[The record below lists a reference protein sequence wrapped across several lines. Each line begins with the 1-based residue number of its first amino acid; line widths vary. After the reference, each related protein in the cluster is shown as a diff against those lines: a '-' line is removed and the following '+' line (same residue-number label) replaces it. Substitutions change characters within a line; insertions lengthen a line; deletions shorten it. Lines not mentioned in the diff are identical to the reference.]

1 MAVDTEVEKHN
12 RTGSRPGTRLL
23 RWIGIGS
30 LLLVAVLAV
39 LFAVKW
45 PFTRHA
51 MIKRLEHDG
60 EFQVTFGSFHS
71 TYFPP
76 GCVAEDV
83 SFRRASREQNEK
95 DGAERGDKNT
105 AALLTV
111 RRLTIQAS
119 YSGLLSHPKHVEKL
133 LAEGARANLADLRTS
148 GSNSGQSSGEQQKSQ
163 QQKGSRQSSQNE
175 SSGSQSSGK
184 QQDVSTVI
192 DELLVRNS
200 VLVLDNKPAYQLDIH
215 ELRMLTL
222 DPRKTIPFSVT
233 LHATRPD
240 AEIRSDGWIGPE
252 AAGDTR
258 KTPLSG
264 SYQFQGE
271 LGVFKSIT
279 GKLSSRGQFHGTLA
293 NLQVEATTESP
304 DFGVKESSHRMRLDT
319 RFRGTVDL
327 RTGEIRIPDLKAK
340 LGSTNLEGSATI
352 AARAKNVQLNVARGQ
367 GDVQDLLNLFSHDQR
382 PPMAGPITF
391 ATRINLPSEPK
402 KPFKER
408 VLLLGDF
415 KIDPARFTSGHT
427 QFNVDKLSAKAQG
440 ETKKGERKGDKAKHA
455 GPESD
460 DPNPTLSDLKG
471 HVELKNGVASF
482 SRLSFSVP
490 GATAN
495 MAGTYNLVDKRVDL
509 HGRMSMQASL
519 SQATTGVKSFF
530 LKILDPF
537 FKKKHAGA
545 VIPVAMTGSYGH
557 THFSAGPGK

>member
-1 MAVDTEVEKHN
+1 MAVDTEVEGSNK
-12 RTGSRPGTRLL
+12 TGSRRGRRLL
-23 RWIGIGS
+23 RWIGIAA

-51 MIKRLEHDG
+51 MTKRLEHDG
-60 EFQVTFGSFHS
+60 EFQVTIGSFHS

-83 SFRRASREQNEK
+83 SFRRGSREQNASEK
-95 DGAERGDKNT
+95 NSAP
-105 AALLTV
+105 ALTL
-111 RRLTIQAS
+111 RRLTIQTS
-119 YSGLLSHPKHVEKL
+119 YAGLLSHPKHVAKL
-133 LAEGARANLADLRTS
+133 VAEGARANLADLRAS
-148 GSNSGQSSGEQQKSQ
+148 GSYSGWISGDQQKSPQ
-163 QQKGSRQSSQNE
+163 QNGSRQSPQSE
-175 SSGSQSSGK
+175 SSGSQGSGK

-215 ELRMLTL
+215 ELRMLNL
-222 DPRKTIPFSVT
+222 DPRKTIPFTVS
-233 LHATRPD
+233 LHATKPD
-240 AEIRSDGWIGPE
+240 AEIRSEGWIGPE
-252 AAGDTR
+252 AAGD
-258 KTPLSG
+258 KHDTPLSG

-293 NLQVEATTESP
+293 NLQVEGTTESP
-304 DFGVKESSHRMRLDT
+304 DFGVKESAHRMRLDT
-319 RFRGTVDL
+319 RFRGAVDL
-327 RTGEIRIPDLKAK
+327 KTGEVRLPDLKAK
-340 LGSTNLEGSATI
+340 LGSTDLQASAMI
-352 AARAKNVQLNVARGQ
+352 AEKGKNVELNVKRAQ
-367 GDVQDLLNLFSHDQR
+367 GDVQDLLNLFSHDPR

-391 ATRINLPSEPK
+391 AARINLPSQPK

-408 VLLLGDF
+408 VVLVGDF
-415 KIDPARFTSGHT
+415 KIDPARFTSGRT

-440 ETKKGERKGDKAKHA
+440 ETEKGKKKNDKAKHA

-460 DPNPTLSDLKG
+460 DPNPTLADLKG
-471 HVELKNGVASF
+471 HVELKNGVARF

-509 HGRMSMQASL
+509 HGKMSMQASL